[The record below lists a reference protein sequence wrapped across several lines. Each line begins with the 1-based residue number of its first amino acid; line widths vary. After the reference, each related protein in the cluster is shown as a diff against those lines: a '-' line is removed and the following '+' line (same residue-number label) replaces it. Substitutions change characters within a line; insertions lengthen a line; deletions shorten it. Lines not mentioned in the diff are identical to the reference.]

1 MKSMKVGVWVLV
13 GMGLAML
20 LSVGFLGLEDSVSAQ
35 DSPDPVFVGAGD
47 IASCS
52 RTGDEATAK
61 LLNNIVVDD
70 PAAPPTTTVFTT
82 GDNAYEDGKLSEY
95 RDCYRPSWGDFKGIT
110 MPSPGNHEYQTP
122 GASGYFDY
130 FSAAPSP
137 VPNTDANPGLR
148 PGKGY
153 YSYDLGSWHMI
164 SLNSNCSFVACA
176 AGSAQVE
183 WLKKDLAAN
192 SKACTLAYW
201 HHPRF
206 SSKLSSGG
214 NSNMKPFWEAL
225 YAAKADVVLNGHIH
239 NYERFAPQTPSG
251 AEDDPAR
258 GIREFVVGTGGYSL
272 NTFQSTQ
279 HATNSEKQY
288 ADSYGVLKLTLHP
301 TSYDWKFV
309 AEDGTTPDSGSDYPC
324 EPDGTTPTDPVPG
337 QQPTVIST
345 SPANNTTGTATEDV
359 TATFSE
365 PMDASTITATTFKL
379 VKLNANGTTTKVT
392 ADVRYDDATK
402 KAILNNLDLGGTYK
416 ATVTTGAKD
425 LAGNALD
432 QKPNIT
438 GNQSKS
444 WKFTVQ

>member
-1 MKSMKVGVWVLV
+1 
-13 GMGLAML
+13 ML
-20 LSVGFLGLEDSVSAQ
+20 LRLATSLALAVMVATLWASGPAAAQVGG
-35 DSPDPVFVGAGD
+35 DPVLVGAGD
-47 IASCS
+47 IGSCRS
-52 RTGDEATAK
+52 EGDEATAD
-61 LLNNIVVDD
+61 LI
-70 PAAPPTTTVFTT
+70 AGIEGTVATF
-82 GDNAYEDGKLSEY
+82 GDNAYPRGRAADFA
-95 RDCYRPSWGDFKGIT
+95 RCYDPSWGPFKDRT
-110 MPSPGNHEYQTP
+110 KPSPGNHEYETA

-130 FSAAPSP
+130 FGITAG
-137 VPNTDANPGLR
+137 D

-153 YSYDLGSWHMI
+153 YAYDLGSWRVI
-164 SLNSNCSFVACA
+164 SLNSNCSSLVGGCGP
-176 AGSAQVE
+176 GSPQE
-183 WLKKDLAAN
+183 QWLKAELAAHSN
-192 SKACTLAYW
+192 ACTLAYW

-251 AEDDPAR
+251 VEDDPAR

-279 HATNSEKQY
+279 QAPNSEKQY

-309 AEDGTTPDSGSDYPC
+309 AADGTTPDSGSDYRC
-324 EPDGTTPTDPVPG
+324 EADGMTTDSVP
-337 QQPTVIST
+337 PTVIST
-345 SPANNTTGTATEDV
+345 SPANNTSGIDQTANV

-365 PMDASTITATTFKL
+365 EMKASSIITPATTFKL
-379 VKLNANGTTTKVT
+379 VKLNSDGTTTKVM
-392 ADVRYDDATK
+392 ANVRYDAATK
-402 KAILNNLDLGGTYK
+402 KAILDPASNLSSGRTYK
-416 ATVTTGAKD
+416 ATVTTGAQD

-432 QKPNIT
+432 QKPTIA